1 VSYFTIG
8 HNNFTRVEA
17 SFFGA
22 SYVIIKF
29 VESVYLNNFRL
40 SLDTLGIKIR
50 SALTSLI
57 YRKVLKI
64 NLSQLD
70 ISVGKIISLITRD
83 VNEFDSYVTY
93 STLLWCHLLQL
104 LITCYAINT
113 EIGLLVLIIVIIVCI
128 IILIQGK

>member
-1 VSYFTIG
+1 MG
-8 HNNFTRVEA
+8 HNNFTSTRVEA

-50 SALTSLI
+50 STLTSLI

-104 LITCYAINT
+104 LITCYAIYT